1 MRITAEAGGAWQ
13 VTGSVISMR
22 TTIDRLGRLVI
33 PKSIREELGLAGGGE
48 VDITL
53 RNGRV
58 ELEPVL
64 PDMSLVE
71 RDGFLAA
78 ELAAD
83 DQPALEAVEVRD
95 LLDSVRR

>member
-1 MRITAEAGGAWQ
+1 
-13 VTGSVISMR
+13 MR

-33 PKSIREELGLAGGGE
+33 PKSIRDELGLAGGGE

-53 RNGRV
+53 RNGRA

-64 PDMSLVE
+64 PGMLLVE

-78 ELAAD
+78 ELEAD
-83 DQPALEAVEVRD
+83 DLPPLQATDVRD

>member
-1 MRITAEAGGAWQ
+1 
-13 VTGSVISMR
+13 MR

-33 PKSIREELGLAGGGE
+33 PKAMREELGLAGGGE

-64 PDMSLVE
+64 PDMALVE

-78 ELAAD
+78 EVAGD
-83 DQPALEAVEVRD
+83 DQPALEVAEVRD
-95 LLDSVRR
+95 LVDSVRR

>member
-1 MRITAEAGGAWQ
+1 
-13 VTGSVISMR
+13 MR

-33 PKSIREELGLAGGGE
+33 PKSIRDELGLTGGGE
-48 VDITL
+48 VDLTL

-64 PDMSLVE
+64 PEMALVE

-78 ELAAD
+78 ELD
-83 DQPALEAVEVRD
+83 NDKQPPMEATEVRD

>member
-1 MRITAEAGGAWQ
+1 MIGA
-13 VTGSVISMR
+13 MR

-33 PKSIREELGLAGGGE
+33 PKTIRDELGLAGGGE

-78 ELAAD
+78 ELDAD
-83 DQPALEAVEVRD
+83 DQPPLEVGQVRD

>member
-1 MRITAEAGGAWQ
+1 
-13 VTGSVISMR
+13 MR

-64 PDMSLVE
+64 PGMLLIE

-78 ELAAD
+78 ELESD
-83 DQPALEAVEVRD
+83 DEPPLEATEVRD

>member
-1 MRITAEAGGAWQ
+1 
-13 VTGSVISMR
+13 
-22 TTIDRLGRLVI
+22 LVI
-33 PKSIREELGLAGGGE
+33 PKSIRDELGLAGGGE

-53 RNGRV
+53 RHGRV

-64 PDMSLVE
+64 PEMHLVE

-78 ELAAD
+78 ELESD
-83 DQPALEAVEVRD
+83 DLPALQATEVRD

>member
-1 MRITAEAGGAWQ
+1 
-13 VTGSVISMR
+13 MR

-33 PKSIREELGLAGGGE
+33 PKSIRDELGLAGGGE
-48 VDITL
+48 VDLTL

-64 PDMSLVE
+64 PGMKLVE

-78 ELAAD
+78 ELDTDEQPPMQAA
-83 DQPALEAVEVRD
+83 EVRD
-95 LLDSVRR
+95 LLDSARR